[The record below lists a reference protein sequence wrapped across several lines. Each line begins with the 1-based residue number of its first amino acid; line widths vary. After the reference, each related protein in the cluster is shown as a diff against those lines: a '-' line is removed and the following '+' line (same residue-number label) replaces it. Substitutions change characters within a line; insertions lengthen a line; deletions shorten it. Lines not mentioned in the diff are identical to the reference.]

1 MERRLL
7 PGRALAALSVAPAL
21 AVAGWLLAGL
31 PLLLLGRFAPLP
43 ALLLGLPAAAFLT
56 WAGTRARAG
65 EGVGETAWW
74 QVAAVTAIAVASGV
88 FNAVLHSEQL
98 AVRRDPATYAQYT
111 AWIARHGALPIDVRP
126 EAFGGADPALVF
138 ESAGLY
144 RVDGGVEPQFMPGAP
159 MLFALGDWLGAPFVM
174 PAVLGALAVLTVAG
188 VTARLAGA
196 RWAAVAAAAFAVSLP
211 VLYTSRTTFS
221 EIPSLILLFGGLAL
235 TYDALER
242 PDGRAGW
249 WRGALAGLVFGL
261 AVLVRIDGLR
271 DVLPVLAF
279 SGLLVAMRRAGR
291 PRGAL
296 GPPLLAGLA
305 AGAGLGMLA
314 AYLLSRSYLDYLSGS
329 VRPLLLVCA
338 AVLALTA
345 AGTAA
350 APLLARLRP
359 PRWAPAAGAG
369 LVVLLMAALYA
380 RPWFQTV
387 TRDPVTG
394 DDRRTFE
401 MIEVIQRAN
410 GLPADGRRLYFEQS
424 LHWVAWY
431 VGLPALVLA
440 TLAAALLTR
449 RLLRDGTP
457 FAWLLPLAVIG
468 WTTVT
473 TLVRPEITPDHPWA
487 ARRLVPVVIPGL
499 VVLAAYGLDRV
510 RAWSGGRR
518 WVSALAVAA
527 VLAPPAVTS
536 IGTAFTPI
544 ERGEAAAVA
553 AMCARLPE
561 RASVLIVERVTG
573 ERFTQVVRGMC
584 GLPTARVARPAGM
597 DVARDDETRRLAER
611 VRAAGRVPV
620 VLAAEADQV
629 ARYGAPVHVFALAA
643 RQDERSLLTP
653 PDGTWSLRMNVWMAV
668 MEGADVH
675 SSPGRAQ

>member
-1 MERRLL
+1 MERLL

-43 ALLLGLPAAAFLT
+43 ALLLGLPAAALLT
-56 WAGTRARAG
+56 WAGTRTRTGMEA
-65 EGVGETAWW
+65 AWW
-74 QVAAVTAIAVASGV
+74 QVAAVAVIAVASGV
-88 FNAVLHSEQL
+88 FNALLHSEQL

-111 AWIARHGALPIDVRP
+111 AWIARHGRLPIDVRP

-138 ESAGLY
+138 DSVGFY
-144 RVDGGVEPQFMPGAP
+144 RVDGGVAPQFMPGAP
-159 MLFALGDWLGAPFVM
+159 MLFAPGDWLGVPFLM

-242 PDGRAGW
+242 ADGRPGW
-249 WRGALAGLVFGL
+249 WRGVLAGLVFGL

-279 SGLLVAMRRAGR
+279 AGLLVAMRRVGR

-296 GPPLLAGLA
+296 GPPLLAGLV
-305 AGAGLGMLA
+305 AGAGLGLLA
-314 AYLLSRSYLDYLSGS
+314 AYLLARSYLNYLSGS
-329 VRPLLLVCA
+329 VRPLLLICA

-350 APLLARLRP
+350 APFLARLRA

-387 TRDPVTG
+387 TRTPVTV
-394 DDRRTFE
+394 DDRRTFD
-401 MIEVIQRAN
+401 MIEAIQRAN
-410 GLPADGRRLYFEQS
+410 GLPVDGRRLYFEQS

-457 FAWLLPLAVIG
+457 FAWLLPLAMIG

-499 VVLAAYGLDRV
+499 VVLAAYGLDRL
-510 RAWSGGRR
+510 RAWTGGRR
-518 WVSALAVAA
+518 WVSALAVLA
-527 VLAPPAVTS
+527 VLVPPAVTS

-573 ERFTQVVRGMC
+573 DRFAQVVRGMC
-584 GLPTARVARPAGM
+584 DVPAASVRRPDDM
-597 DVARDDETRRLAER
+597 DVARDDDTRRLAER
-611 VRAAGRVPV
+611 VRAAGWVPV

-629 ARYGAPVHVFALAA
+629 ARYGTPVQVFELTA
-643 RQDERSLLTP
+643 RQDERSLVSP

-668 MEGADVH
+668 PEGADVH
-675 SSPGRAQ
+675 SFPGRAQ

>member
-1 MERRLL
+1 MERLL

-43 ALLLGLPAAAFLT
+43 ALLLGLPAAALLT
-56 WAGTRARAG
+56 WAGTRTRTGMEA
-65 EGVGETAWW
+65 AWW
-74 QVAAVTAIAVASGV
+74 QVAAVAVIAVASGV
-88 FNAVLHSEQL
+88 FNALLHSEQL

-138 ESAGLY
+138 ESVGFY
-144 RVDGGVEPQFMPGAP
+144 RVDGGVAPQFMPGAP
-159 MLFALGDWLGAPFVM
+159 MVFAPGDWLGVPFVM
-174 PAVLGALAVLTVAG
+174 PAVLGALAVLAVAG

-196 RWAAVAAAAFAVSLP
+196 RWAAVAAAAFAVCLP

-242 PDGRAGW
+242 ADGRPRW
-249 WRGALAGLVFGL
+249 WPRWWQGVLAGLVFGL

-279 SGLLVAMRRAGR
+279 AGLLVAMRRAGR

-305 AGAGLGMLA
+305 AGAGIGLLA
-314 AYLLSRSYLDYLSGS
+314 AYLLARSYLNYLSGS
-329 VRPLLLVCA
+329 VRPLLLICA

-345 AGTAA
+345 ACTAA
-350 APLLARLRP
+350 APLLARLRA

-387 TRDPVTG
+387 TRAPVTD
-394 DDRRTFE
+394 DDRRTFD
-401 MIEVIQRAN
+401 MIEAIQRAN
-410 GLPADGRRLYFEQS
+410 GLPVDGRRLYFEQS

-499 VVLAAYGLDRV
+499 VVLAAYGLDRL
-510 RAWSGGRR
+510 RTWTGGRR
-518 WVSALAVAA
+518 WVSALAVVA
-527 VLAPPAVTS
+527 VLVPPAVTS

-573 ERFTQVVRGMC
+573 DRFAQVVRGMC
-584 GLPTARVARPAGM
+584 DLPAASVKRPDGM
-597 DVARDDETRRLAER
+597 DVARDDDTRRLAER

-629 ARYGAPVHVFALAA
+629 ARYGTPVQVFSLTA
-643 RQDERSLLTP
+643 RQDERSLVSP

-668 MEGADVH
+668 PEGADVH
-675 SSPGRAQ
+675 SSPGRAH